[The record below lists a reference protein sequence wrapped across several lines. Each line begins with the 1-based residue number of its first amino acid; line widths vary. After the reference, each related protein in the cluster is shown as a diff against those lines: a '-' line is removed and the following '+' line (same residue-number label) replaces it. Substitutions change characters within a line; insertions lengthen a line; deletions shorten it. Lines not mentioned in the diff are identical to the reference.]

1 MPQWQTKKTERDT
14 MKQKDYKDIAELIS
28 RGLDPVTFAYELCGI
43 LDKAE
48 PRFNQFT
55 FLRDCGLMTEAGN

>member
-1 MPQWQTKKTERDT
+1 

-28 RGLDPVTFAYELCGI
+28 RGLDPVTFAHALCEI

-55 FLRDCGLMTEAGN
+55 FLRDCGLMKDGASA

>member
-1 MPQWQTKKTERDT
+1 
-14 MKQKDYKDIAELIS
+14 MKQKDYKEIAELIS
-28 RGLDPVTFAYELCGI
+28 RGLEPVVFAHELCRI

-55 FLRDCGLMTEAGN
+55 FLRDCGLMTDGTGK

>member
-1 MPQWQTKKTERDT
+1 